1 MAGATYC
8 ATPYSVK
15 EEMSGAV
22 LYEQVQNK
30 LEIYYSEELI
40 MDFRNPR
47 QVRERGVMPVPI
59 RGLSE

>member
-1 MAGATYC
+1 MAGATYY

-22 LYEQVQNK
+22 LYVQVQNK
-30 LEIYYSEELI
+30 LEIYNSEELI

-47 QVRERGVMPVPI
+47 QVRERRVMPVPI